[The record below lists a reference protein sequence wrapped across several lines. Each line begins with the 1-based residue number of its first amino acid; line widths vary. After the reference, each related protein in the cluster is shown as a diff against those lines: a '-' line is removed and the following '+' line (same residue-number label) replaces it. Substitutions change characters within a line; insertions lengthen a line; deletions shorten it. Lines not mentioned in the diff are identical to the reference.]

1 MAEAIA
7 LIDCNN
13 FYVSCER
20 VFAPRL
26 LGRSVVVL
34 SNNDGCVISRSD
46 EAKRLGIGMGAPYFK
61 NRRVIEEH
69 GVAVCSSNYELYAD
83 MSRRVMCALREF
95 TPEVDIY
102 SIDEAFVALDD
113 GGGRGLEEQGLEIKQ
128 KVREWTGIPVS
139 VGIAPTKT
147 LAKVAGRLA
156 KKSPGAPGVLDLTD
170 AAVQTAVLEETP
182 VGDVWGI
189 GPSYRRI
196 LLDAGIGTARG
207 LRDADRRW
215 VRRRLTVVGARIVE
229 ELRGVRCLPL
239 EQCPQAKRSVTCSR
253 SFGALTG
260 SLEDLRDAVAL
271 YTERAAERLRRA
283 RMAASVV
290 TVFVLTDRFS
300 AGPQYGNSVTYELAS
315 PTDTTGELL
324 WWAQRGLTE
333 IYRRG
338 YLYKKAGVMLN
349 GLLPAGALTMRMHGD
364 EQFER
369 ARRVMQAV
377 DALNRRHGRGTVR
390 CGLPHSPDGRWPT
403 KFLMRSPRYTTRLKE
418 VLRVA

>member
-1 MAEAIA
+1 VAEAIA
-7 LIDCNN
+7 LIDCND

-26 LGRSVVVL
+26 LGRPVVVL
-34 SNNDGCVISRSD
+34 SNNDGCVISRSR
-46 EAKRLGIGMGAPYFK
+46 EAKRLGIRMGAPYFE
-61 NRRVIEEH
+61 NRRVIEEN
-69 GVAVCSSNYELYAD
+69 GVAVCSSNYELYGD

-95 TPEVDIY
+95 TPRVDIY
-102 SIDEAFVALDD
+102 SIDEAFVGLD
-113 GGGRGLEEQGLEIKQ
+113 GGALREQALRIKE

-139 VGIAPTKT
+139 IGIAGTKT
-147 LAKVAGRLA
+147 LAKLAARSAKNSEDAG
-156 KKSPGAPGVLDLTD
+156 GVLDLTD
-170 AAVQTAVLEETP
+170 AATRAAVLEATKVEE
-182 VGDVWGI
+182 VWGV
-189 GPSYRRI
+189 GPSYKRV
-196 LLDAGIGTARG
+196 LLEAGIRTARE

-215 VRRRLTVVGARIVE
+215 VRRRMTVAGARIVE

-239 EQCPQAKRSVTCSR
+239 EQCPQSRRSVTCSR
-253 SFGALTG
+253 SFGEPTG

-283 RMAASVV
+283 GYAASVV
-290 TVFVLTDRFS
+290 TVFVLTDRYA
-300 AGPQYGNSVTYELAS
+300 AGAQYGNSRTYELAS
-315 PTDTTGELL
+315 PTDTTGELV
-324 WWAQRGLTE
+324 WWAQRGLTQ

-349 GLLPAGALTMRMHGD
+349 GLLPAGSLTMRMHGD

-369 ARRVMQAV
+369 ARRAMQAV

-390 CGLPHSPDGRWPT
+390 HGLPRSPEGRWPT
-403 KFLMRSPRYTTRLKE
+403 RFLMRSPRYTTRLDE

>member
-1 MAEAIA
+1 M
-7 LIDCNN
+7 
-13 FYVSCER
+13 SCER

-34 SNNDGCVISRSD
+34 SNNDGCVISRSA
-46 EAKRLGIGMGAPYFK
+46 EAKRLGIKMGAPYFK

-69 GVAVCSSNYELYAD
+69 GVEVCSSNYELYAD

-113 GGGRGLEEQGLEIKQ
+113 GGGRTLKERGLEIKQ
-128 KVREWTGIPVS
+128 KVKEWTGIPVS
-139 VGIAPTKT
+139 VGIAQTKT
-147 LAKVAGRLA
+147 LAKVAARHTR
-156 KKSPGAPGVLDLTD
+156 KFTETEGVLDLTD
-170 AAVQTAVLEETP
+170 AAAQTAVLEETP

-189 GPSYRRI
+189 GPSYRQI
-196 LLDAGIGTARG
+196 LLDEGIDTARE

-215 VRRRLTVVGARIVE
+215 VRQRMTVVGARIAE

-253 SFGALTG
+253 SFGTLTG
-260 SLEDLRDAVAL
+260 ALEDLRDAVAL
-271 YTERAAERLRRA
+271 YAERAAERLRRA
-283 RMAASVV
+283 LMAASVV
-290 TVFVLTDRFS
+290 TVFVLTDRFA

-315 PTDTTGELL
+315 PTDTTGELV

-349 GLLPAGALTMRMHGD
+349 GLLPAGALTMRLDGD

-369 ARRVMQAV
+369 ARRAMQAV

-390 CGLPHSPDGRWPT
+390 CGLPHSPGGRWPT
-403 KFLMRSPRYTTRLKE
+403 KFLMRSPRYTTCLKE
-418 VLRVA
+418 VLRVG

>member
-1 MAEAIA
+1 LAEAIA

-102 SIDEAFVALDD
+102 SIDEAFVPLD
-113 GGGRGLEEQGLEIKQ
+113 GGRSLEERGREIRD
-128 KVREWTGIPVS
+128 KVLKWTGIPVS
-139 VGIAPTKT
+139 VGIAQTKT
-147 LAKVAGRLA
+147 LAKMAARRTRKLTET
-156 KKSPGAPGVLDLTD
+156 KGVLDLTD

-196 LLDAGIGTARG
+196 LLDAGIGTARE

-215 VRRRLTVVGARIVE
+215 VRRRMTVVGARIVE

-253 SFGALTG
+253 SFGTLTG
-260 SLEDLRDAVAL
+260 SLADLRDAVAL

-369 ARRVMQAV
+369 ARRAMQAV

-403 KFLMRSPRYTTRLKE
+403 KFLMRSPRYTTCLKE
-418 VLRVA
+418 VLRVT

>member
-1 MAEAIA
+1 
-7 LIDCNN
+7 
-13 FYVSCER
+13 
-20 VFAPRL
+20 
-26 LGRSVVVL
+26 
-34 SNNDGCVISRSD
+34 
-46 EAKRLGIGMGAPYFK
+46 
-61 NRRVIEEH
+61 
-69 GVAVCSSNYELYAD
+69 

-113 GGGRGLEEQGLEIKQ
+113 GDGRSLEEQGLEIKK
-128 KVREWTGIPVS
+128 KVKDWTGIPVS
-139 VGIAPTKT
+139 VGIAQTKT
-147 LAKVAGRLA
+147 LAKVAARYTR
-156 KKSPGAPGVLDLTD
+156 KSAGSQGVLDLTD
-170 AAVQTAVLEETP
+170 VAMQTVVLEATK
-182 VGDVWGI
+182 VGEVWGI
-189 GPSYRRI
+189 GPSYRQI
-196 LLDAGIGTARG
+196 LINEGINTALK
-207 LRDADRRW
+207 LRDVDRRW
-215 VRRRLTVVGARIVE
+215 VRRRMTVVGARIVE

-253 SFGALTG
+253 SFGTLTG

-283 RMAASVV
+283 LLATSVV
-290 TVFVLTDRFS
+290 TVFVLTDRFA

-315 PTDTTGELL
+315 PTDTTGELV
-324 WWAQRGLTE
+324 WWAQRALTE

-349 GLLPAGALTMRMHGD
+349 GLLPAGTLTKRMHGD

-369 ARRVMQAV
+369 ARRAMQAV
-377 DALNRRHGRGTVR
+377 DALNRRHGRDTIR
-390 CGLPHSPDGRWPT
+390 CGLPRSPDGRWPT